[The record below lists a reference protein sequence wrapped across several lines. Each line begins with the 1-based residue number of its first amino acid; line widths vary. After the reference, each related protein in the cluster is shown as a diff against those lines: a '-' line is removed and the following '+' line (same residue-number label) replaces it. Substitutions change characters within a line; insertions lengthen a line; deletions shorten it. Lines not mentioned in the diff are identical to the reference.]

1 MGEQIEKLIK
11 EQDYFMADN
20 DLQRI
25 KLVQQ
30 LLAERFPFEN
40 LDVMLK
46 VEDPITPEFIE
57 KKMLYQGRGGLCYE
71 MNALQHLILRELGF
85 DVFLA
90 SGTVSSG
97 EGWATDRT
105 HVLNL
110 LWREDKLYGIDSG
123 FGSNLPL
130 QPIELDGSFATSSA
144 GSFRLRSF
152 ETEKGSIV
160 FQSKGEKGWETRYA
174 FYPEKVGWEDLNR
187 IKWEIHNSTN
197 SAFNREL
204 LIAQLLPE
212 GTISVNEER
221 LQIKGRQTES
231 QRVPFSTYDEM
242 LKSIKINFSD
252 SIYQAA
258 VQYVHTKREGRENE

>member
-1 MGEQIEKLIK
+1 MSGHIEKLIK
-11 EQDYFMADN
+11 EQDYFKADD

-25 KLVQQ
+25 KLVQE

-46 VEDPITPEFIE
+46 VEAPITPEFIE

-71 MNALQHLILRELGF
+71 MNALQHLILRKLGF
-85 DVFLA
+85 EVFLT

-97 EGWATDRT
+97 DGWATDRT

-110 LWREDKLYGIDSG
+110 LWRGDKLYGIDSG

-130 QPIELDGSFATSSA
+130 QPLELDGPIATSAA
-144 GSFRLRSF
+144 GSFRLRTF

-160 FQSKGEKGWETRYA
+160 FQSKGENGWETRYA
-174 FYPEKVGWEDLNR
+174 FYPEKVEWEDLNR
-187 IKWEIHNSTN
+187 IKREIHNSTS

-204 LIAQLLPE
+204 LIAQLLQE
-212 GTISVNEER
+212 GTLSVNEDR
-221 LQIKGRQTES
+221 LQLKGKQTDS
-231 QRVPFSTYDEM
+231 QRIPFSTYNEM

-252 SIYQAA
+252 AIYQAA
-258 VQYVHTKREGRENE
+258 FQYVHMKREGRENE